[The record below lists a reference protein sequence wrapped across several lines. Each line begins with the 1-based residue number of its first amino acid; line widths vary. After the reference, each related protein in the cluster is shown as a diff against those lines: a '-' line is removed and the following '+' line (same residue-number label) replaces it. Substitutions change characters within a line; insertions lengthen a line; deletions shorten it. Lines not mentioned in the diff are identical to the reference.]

1 MSLDDNNKKNT
12 GGNTEDIFAIMEK
25 YRADQSKSKTA
36 AEQPREPK
44 PDAPVKNPLP
54 ESYAAK
60 PGTER
65 DLPQTTTRTQPAKK
79 PAAPAVQTVRMPE
92 DRRKARTGKIRK
104 KKPLFH
110 IRVIQKTDLIPL
122 RTVFTQKH
130 CRKARKS
137 DSRTPPEGRAESS
150 RRGTHKQHRT

>member
-79 PAAPAVQTVRMPE
+79 PAAKHAPARY
-92 DRRKARTGKIRK
+92 AK
-104 KKPLFH
+104 KSRFSMSESFK
-110 IRVIQKTDLIPL
+110 KTDLIPL

-130 CRKARKS
+130 SRKARKS

>member
-36 AEQPREPK
+36 AAQPREPK

-79 PAAPAVQTVRMPE
+79 PAAKHAPARYAKKSRFSMSESFKKLTSSLSALFSRKNTAGKPE
-92 DRRKARTGKIRK
+92 KATHAPRPKEERKQ
-104 KKPLFH
+104 
-110 IRVIQKTDLIPL
+110 IQ
-122 RTVFTQKH
+122 
-130 CRKARKS
+130 S
-137 DSRTPPEGRAESS
+137 
-150 RRGTHKQHRT
+150 

>member
-36 AEQPREPK
+36 AAQPREPK

-54 ESYAAK
+54 ESYASK

-79 PAAPAVQTVRMPE
+79 PAAKHAPARYAKKSRFSVSESFKKLTSSLSALFS
-92 DRRKARTGKIRK
+92 RKNTAGK
-104 KKPLFH
+104 P
-110 IRVIQKTDLIPL
+110 
-122 RTVFTQKH
+122 
-130 CRKARKS
+130 
-137 DSRTPPEGRAESS
+137 
-150 RRGTHKQHRT
+150 